1 MFNNMGFSL
10 TPTEKKMEPL
20 ELIAK
25 NLDVLAQYIADEK
38 GISLKQASTQTA
50 TLLHGPAGIFNVLG
64 TDPTVISAYV
74 RPFQS
79 IATVLPLVPNA
90 DTNPQYASF
99 TGFTAEEGTEPTLI
113 CDPAPTTDLKSCYL
127 TAQFGRIRKDTK
139 TIEPGQII
147 RRINRGDFTD
157 LNFVGQV
164 LGLTN
169 VTPAGLDAG
178 AIISMV
184 EMAAMISA
192 AALAELD
199 LITQMWQGVVATP
212 FQFPGLDVQ
221 IATGQVDAKTNQAC
235 PALDSDVKDFTYNEA
250 GGTGKD
256 LAEYM
261 EMLEFYIR
269 NNAEGAGLDCDWV
282 WAMRPQLWQRVS
294 QVWPIK
300 YNTLPNDLMNAAAT
314 GNRITLA
321 GDMVTGARDSMR
333 QSMTITVNG
342 TDYPV
347 IKDIGIA
354 EDTNITNANLAA
366 GQYSSSIY
374 FIPTR
379 VNGATPT
386 ERQYLDYRDWN
397 GQITHPEKQDFW
409 TDDGAYSWATNKD
422 YWCHL
427 YGLRTEQRIVLR
439 TPQLAGRIDN
449 VMYEPLQHLRS
460 PFTDS
465 PYHMDGGV
473 SIRGEATDYAVW
485 K

>member
-1 MFNNMGFSL
+1 MSFQMI
-10 TPTEKKMEPL
+10 KKSGRSDPL

-25 NLDVLAQYIADEK
+25 NLEAITQFIADKEDK
-38 GISLKQASTQTA
+38 TKQASTQTA
-50 TLLHGPAGIFNVLG
+50 TLLHGPGGIFNVLG

-79 IATVLPLVPNA
+79 LATVLPLVPNA

-113 CDPAPTTDLKSCYL
+113 CDPAPTADLKSCYL

-139 TIEPGQII
+139 TIEPGQILK
-147 RRINRGDFTD
+147 RVNRGDFTD
-157 LNFVGQV
+157 LTLVGQV
-164 LGLTN
+164 LGLDN
-169 VTPAGLDAG
+169 VTPAGMDGG
-178 AIISMV
+178 AIISLV
-184 EMAAMISA
+184 EMAAMVSA
-192 AALAELD
+192 AHLAELD
-199 LITQMWQGVVATP
+199 IVQQIWQGVVATNYN
-212 FQFPGLDVQ
+212 FPGLDVQ

-235 PALDSDVKDFTYNEA
+235 PSLDSDVKDFTYNEV

-256 LAEYM
+256 IAEYL
-261 EMLEFYIR
+261 EMLEFYVR
-269 NNAEGAGLDCDWV
+269 NNAEAARLEV
-282 WAMRPQLWQRVS
+282 EWAFCMRPQLWQRLS
-294 QVWPIK
+294 QIWPLK
-300 YNTLPNDLMNAAAT
+300 YNTLPTDIVNGLLT
-314 GNRITLA
+314 GNR
-321 GDMVTGARDSMR
+321 VTIDGRMMTDERDRMR
-333 QSMTITVNG
+333 NNNMITVNG

-347 IKDIGIA
+347 IRDVGIF

-366 GQYSSSIY
+366 GEYSSSIY
-374 FIPTR
+374 MVPIR
-379 VNGATPT
+379 VNGFAAT

-397 GQITHPEKQDFW
+397 GQIMQEPRQDFW
-409 TDDGAYSWATNKD
+409 TDDGVYSWAINSD

-449 VMYEPLQHLRS
+449 VRYVPLQHLRS

-465 PYHMDGGV
+465 PYHFDGGV
-473 SIRGEATDYAVW
+473 SIRGVSSDYAVW